1 MKLSVG
7 VPKTLRNITIV
18 LYECN
23 SSVKCILGYGNCAI
37 VTMKHEHNKRKVK
50 VGLCGYKKMGG
61 DFYQWYD
68 CY

>member
-1 MKLSVG
+1 MG

-18 LYECN
+18 LNECN

-50 VGLCGYKKMGG
+50 VGLCVDTRKWEEIFINGTIVTN
-61 DFYQWYD
+61 
-68 CY
+68 